1 MIVTEIVII
10 NDKQFKH
17 TYSDSNFY
25 IRKEGTEEEY
35 AEAFDVMP
43 STFTYVETD
52 KQIPHEDEDELKLT
66 RGDVFRGIL
75 QAKHV
80 TRTQLRAELEV
91 MPEETEKEKLIK
103 ELALIDFDEALYF
116 YRRNPLI
123 DKVGAQLGIT
133 NYQMTRFFVTND
145 YHELIAED

>member
-1 MIVTEIVII
+1 MIVQETVTI

-17 TYSDSNFY
+17 TFSDSNFY
-25 IRKEGTEEEY
+25 IKKEGTEEEY
-35 AEAFDVMP
+35 TEAFDIP
-43 STFTYVETD
+43 ASTFTYVETD
-52 KQIPHEDEDELKLT
+52 KQIPHDEKDELKLT

-75 QAKHV
+75 QAKGV
-80 TRTQLRAELEV
+80 TRAQLRAVIEA
-91 MPEETEKEKLIK
+91 MPETTEEEKLTK

-133 NYQMTRFFVTND
+133 NYQMTKFFETND
-145 YHELIAED
+145 WHELTK

>member
-1 MIVTEIVII
+1 MIIQEIITI

-17 TYSDSNFY
+17 TFSDANYY
-25 IRKEGTEEEY
+25 IQKEGTKEVY
-35 AEAFDVMP
+35 AEAFDVLT

-52 KQIPHEDEDELKLT
+52 KQIPHDEKDELKLT

-75 QAKHV
+75 QAKGV
-80 TRTQLRAELEV
+80 TRTQLRAVIEA
-91 MPEETEKEKLIK
+91 MPEETEEEKIKK

-123 DKVGAQLGIT
+123 DKVGKQLDIT
-133 NYQMTRFFVTND
+133 NYQMTRFFITND
-145 YHELIAED
+145 YYELIK

>member
-1 MIVTEIVII
+1 MIIQEIVTI

-17 TYSDSNFY
+17 TFSDANYY
-25 IRKEGTEEEY
+25 IQKEGTEEVY
-35 AEAFDVMP
+35 AEAFDVLT

-52 KQIPHEDEDELKLT
+52 KQIPHDEKDELKLT

-75 QAKHV
+75 QAKGV
-80 TRTQLRAELEV
+80 TRVQLRAVIEA
-91 MPEETEKEKLIK
+91 MPEETEEEKIKK

-123 DKVGAQLGIT
+123 DKVGKQLDIT
-133 NYQMTRFFVTND
+133 NYQMTRFFITND
-145 YHELIAED
+145 YHELIK

>member
-1 MIVTEIVII
+1 MIIQETVTI

-25 IRKEGTEEEY
+25 IKKEGTEEEY
-35 AEAFDVMP
+35 AEAFDVMD
-43 STFTYVETD
+43 STATYIETD
-52 KQIPHEDEDELKLT
+52 KQIPHDEKDELKLT

-75 QAKHV
+75 QAKGV
-80 TRTQLRAELEV
+80 TRAQLRTVIEQ
-91 MPEETEKEKLIK
+91 MPETTEEEKLQK

-116 YRRNPLI
+116 YRKNPLI

-133 NYQMTRFFVTND
+133 NYQMAKFFETND
-145 YHELIAED
+145 WRELVK

>member
-1 MIVTEIVII
+1 MIIQEIVTI

-17 TYSDSNFY
+17 TFSDANYY
-25 IRKEGTEEEY
+25 IQKEGTEEEY
-35 AEAFDVMP
+35 AEAFDVMD
-43 STFTYVETD
+43 SEFTYIETD
-52 KQIPHEDEDELKLT
+52 KQIPHEDELKLT

-75 QAKHV
+75 QAKGV
-80 TRTQLRAELEV
+80 TRAQLRAVIEA
-91 MPEETEKEKLIK
+91 MPEETEEEKLAK

-133 NYQMTRFFVTND
+133 NYQMTRFFETND
-145 YHELIAED
+145 YHELIK

>member
-1 MIVTEIVII
+1 MIVQETVTI
-10 NDKQFKH
+10 NNKQFKH
-17 TYSDSNFY
+17 TFSDVNYY
-25 IRKEGTEEEY
+25 IQKEGTEEIY
-35 AEAFDVMP
+35 TEAFDVIT
-43 STFTYVETD
+43 SEFTYVETD

-75 QAKHV
+75 QAKGV
-80 TRTQLRAELEV
+80 TRQQLRAVIEA
-91 MPEETEKEKLIK
+91 MPEETEEEKLAK

-133 NYQMTRFFVTND
+133 NYQMTRFFETND
-145 YHELIAED
+145 YHELVK

>member
-1 MIVTEIVII
+1 MIIQEIVTI

-17 TYSDSNFY
+17 TFSDANYY
-25 IRKEGTEEEY
+25 IQKEGTEEIY
-35 AEAFDVMP
+35 AEAFDTP
-43 STFTYVETD
+43 TSAFTYVETD

-75 QAKHV
+75 QAKGV
-80 TRTQLRAELEV
+80 TRQQLRAVIET
-91 MPEETEKEKLIK
+91 MPEETEEEKIKK

-123 DKVGAQLGIT
+123 DKVGAQLGIS
-133 NYQMTRFFVTND
+133 NYQMTRFFMTND
-145 YHELIAED
+145 YHELIGE